1 MNTEQRCEVA
11 SWCLAALAL
20 FLILKMKLLA
30 ALMGG
35 LFAHELIYTAAPS
48 FSLTGASL
56 KARKL
61 IVLFLLVAA
70 IAALAT
76 GVGIGIS
83 ALTAHGPESLG
94 ALMQKM
100 ADLIETAR
108 GRLPAFV
115 QGYLPGTAAEVESVV
130 SGWLREHSATVRSA
144 GENVGRGL
152 LHVAAGILIGCLM
165 AFAPK
170 SPMGEDRPLVR
181 ALKLRTATLA
191 GSFRRY
197 AFAQVRI
204 SALNTVFTAIYLVIV
219 LPLFGVHLP
228 LIKTMIAVTFLAGLL
243 PLVGNLI
250 SNTVIVVLSLGDSLG
265 AAIASLAYL
274 VTIHKLEYL
283 INARIIGTQIRA
295 HTWEIL
301 LAMLAMESVFGLPG
315 LVAAPIYYSYLKDEL
330 SAKELV

>member
-1 MNTEQRCEVA
+1 MNTAQRCELA
-11 SWCLAALAL
+11 SWCLAALTL
-20 FLILKMKLLA
+20 FLILKLKLLA

-35 LFAHELIYTAAPS
+35 LFAHELIHSAAPS
-48 FSLTGASL
+48 FSLSGASL

-70 IAALAT
+70 IGAIAT
-76 GVGIGIS
+76 GVGLGVA

-130 SGWLREHSATVRSA
+130 SGWLREHSATVKTA
-144 GENVGRGL
+144 GENVGRGV

-165 AFAPK
+165 AFAPN
-170 SPMGEDRPLVR
+170 SPTETDRPLVR
-181 ALKLRTATLA
+181 AFKARTATLA
-191 GSFRRY
+191 ASFRRY
-197 AFAQVRI
+197 VFAQVRI
-204 SALNTVFTAIYLVIV
+204 SALNTLFTAIYLAVV

-228 LIKTMIAVTFLAGLL
+228 LVKTMIAVTFLAGLL

-265 AAIASLAYL
+265 AATASLVYL

-283 INARIIGTQIRA
+283 VNARIIGTQIRA

-301 LAMLAMESVFGLPG
+301 LAMLAMESLFGLPG
-315 LVAAPIYYSYLKDEL
+315 LVAAPVYYSYLKDEL